1 MNKFKKIVLFFLL
14 TAIPF
19 SLFSQNKKE
28 AKKDSLIHV
37 LKNDSLRRVAKQL
50 QANPKD
56 TNNPTETN
64 FQVIENQLYKGQ
76 VVQVLILNGDT
87 TYLFNLHDFKVVEL
101 MPYGDIEKD
110 KQLRRLKYHVTKVY
124 PYAKVAADKLK
135 AYNEE
140 LLKIKSKK
148 QRRKLLKQREQELKE
163 EFTDVIKK
171 MTVTQGRILTK
182 LIDRETGESTY
193 EIIKEMRGGF
203 KAFIYQGVAKI
214 YDGDLK
220 ARYDPKNNEEDEMI
234 ERIVL
239 SIESNQ

>member
-1 MNKFKKIVLFFLL
+1 MNYTKHILYFFILLLPTVL
-14 TAIPF
+14 TA
-19 SLFSQNKKE
+19 QNKKE
-28 AKKDSLIHV
+28 RKRDSLISVIH
-37 LKNDSLRRVAKQL
+37 NDSIRNFLKKNITTSEL
-50 QANPKD
+50 D
-56 TNNPTETN
+56 TS
-64 FQVIENQLYKGQ
+64 FQVLENKIYNGQ
-76 VVQVLILNGDT
+76 VVQVLVIDGDT
-87 TYLFNLHDFKVVEL
+87 TYLFNLTDFRVVEL
-101 MPYGDIEKD
+101 KPYGDIEKD

-124 PYAKVAADKLK
+124 PYAKIAAKKLSI
-135 AYNEE
+135 YNEE
-140 LLKIKSKK
+140 LMKVKSNK
-148 QRRKLLKQREQELKE
+148 QRRKLLKEREKELKE

-239 SIESNQ
+239 SIEANQN

>member
-1 MNKFKKIVLFFLL
+1 MNYTKHILYFFIFLL
-14 TAIPF
+14 PIQFVA
-19 SLFSQNKKE
+19 QNKKE
-28 AKKDSLIHV
+28 RKRDSLISFIH
-37 LKNDSLRRVAKQL
+37 NDSIRNFLKKPTTSSAL
-50 QANPKD
+50 D
-56 TNNPTETN
+56 TS
-64 FQVIENQLYKGQ
+64 FQILENKIYNGQ
-76 VVQVLILNGDT
+76 VVQVLVIDGDT
-87 TYLFNLHDFKVVEL
+87 TYLFNLTDFRVVEL
-101 MPYGDIEKD
+101 KPYGDIEKD

-124 PYAKVAADKLK
+124 PYAKIAAKKLSM
-135 AYNEE
+135 YNDE
-140 LLKIKSKK
+140 LMKVKSNK
-148 QRRKLLKQREQELKE
+148 QRRKLLKEREKELKE

-239 SIESNQ
+239 SIEANQN

>member
-1 MNKFKKIVLFFLL
+1 MIFQKHIAYFLILFFPL
-14 TAIPF
+14 
-19 SLFSQNKKE
+19 SLFAQHEKE
-28 AKKDSLIHV
+28 RKRDSLIQV
-37 LKNDSLRRVAKQL
+37 LQNDSLLKIARKAQETPIADTSFQL
-50 QANPKD
+50 
-56 TNNPTETN
+56 
-64 FQVIENQLYKGQ
+64 IENKLYNGQ
-76 VVQVLILNGDT
+76 VVQLLIINGDT
-87 TYLFNLHDFKVVEL
+87 TYLFNLSDFKVVEL
-101 MPYGDIEKD
+101 KPYGDIEKD
-110 KQLRRLKYHVTKVY
+110 KKLRRLKYHVTKVY
-124 PYAKVAADKLK
+124 PYAKIAAEKLNK
-135 AYNEE
+135 YNEE
-140 LLKIKSKK
+140 LMKVKSKR
-148 QRRKLLKQREQELKE
+148 QRRKLLKEREKELKE

-239 SIESNQ
+239 SIEANQN

>member
-1 MNKFKKIVLFFLL
+1 MNRFKNILFFFLII
-14 TAIPF
+14 TIPL

-28 AKKDSLIHV
+28 AKKDSLINI
-37 LKNDSLRRVAKQL
+37 LKNDSLRRLAKQL
-50 QANPKD
+50 RSDSKD
-56 TNNPTETN
+56 TTNTLENNFT
-64 FQVIENQLYKGQ
+64 VIENQLYKGQ
-76 VVQVLILNGDT
+76 VVQVLIINGDT
-87 TYLFNLHDFKVVEL
+87 TYLFNLNDFKVVDL

-110 KQLRRLKYHVTKVY
+110 KKFKRLQYHVKKVY
-124 PYAKVAADKLK
+124 PYAKVAAAKLNT
-135 AYNEE
+135 YNEE
-140 LLKIKSKK
+140 LLKVKSKK
-148 QRRKLLKQREQELKE
+148 QRRKLLKEREQQLRN

-239 SIESNQ
+239 SLEANQ

>member
-1 MNKFKKIVLFFLL
+1 MF
-14 TAIPF
+14 A
-19 SLFSQNKKE
+19 QNKKE
-28 AKKDSLIHV
+28 AKKDSLINV
-37 LKNDSLRRVAKQL
+37 LKNDSLRRVAKQV

-56 TNNPTETN
+56 TNKLTDNN
-64 FQVIENQLYKGQ
+64 FQVLENQLYKGQ

-87 TYLFNLHDFKVVEL
+87 TYLFNLNDFKVVEL
-101 MPYGDIEKD
+101 LPYGDIEKD
-110 KQLRRLKYHVTKVY
+110 KKFRRLQYHVKKVY
-124 PYAKVAADKLK
+124 PYAKVAATKLNT
-135 AYNEE
+135 YNEE
-140 LLKIKSKK
+140 LLKVKSKK
-148 QRRKLLKQREQELKE
+148 QRRKLLKEREQQLKE

-220 ARYDPKNNEEDEMI
+220 TRYDPKNNEEDEMI

-239 SIESNQ
+239 SIEANQ

>member
-1 MNKFKKIVLFFLL
+1 MNSFKNILFSFLIL
-14 TAIPF
+14 SIPL

-28 AKKDSLIHV
+28 AKKDSLIHI
-37 LKNDSLRRVAKQL
+37 LRNDSLRRVAKQL
-50 QANPKD
+50 QADPKD
-56 TNNPTETN
+56 TNNPTESS

-87 TYLFNLHDFKVVEL
+87 TYLFNLNDFRVVDL

-110 KQLRRLKYHVTKVY
+110 KKFKRLQYHVTKVY
-124 PYAKVAADKLK
+124 PYAKVAATKLN

-140 LLKIKSKK
+140 LLKVKSKK
-148 QRRKLLKQREQELKE
+148 QRRKLLKEREQQLRE

-203 KAFIYQGVAKI
+203 KAFIYQGVARI

-220 ARYDPKNNEEDEMI
+220 TRYDPKNNEEDEMI

-239 SIESNQ
+239 NLEAKQ